1 MGAGQGRERV
11 AFLVAPTLPLRASW
25 LGILWPRW
33 LRDCER
39 IRGPGG
45 RPPQAKPA
53 GLRDKKEGDAAVALG
68 WMVVGVVLGFG
79 WWCLSVFT
87 LDGRNRGV
95 ALR

>member
-1 MGAGQGRERV
+1 MVPNTPEQAVG
-11 AFLVAPTLPLRASW
+11 TD
-25 LGILWPRW
+25 RW
-33 LRDCER
+33 
-39 IRGPGG
+39 
-45 RPPQAKPA
+45 AWKNK